1 MRRLLWVA
9 VATQA
14 PYEDGH
20 EPDHA
25 MSDATPSVRELP
37 ARSRLELVDLAR
49 GIALLAMFVFHF
61 AYDLADFGLTDI
73 DIPNEPGWRIFAR
86 LIAGSFLT
94 LVGVSLVL
102 ATRHG
107 LNRRAFL
114 KRLAMVAGAAAL
126 VTLGT
131 FFAMRSSFIF
141 FGILHHVALAS
152 VLALP
157 FLRLPGLVVAA
168 AAIIVF
174 ALPHFVAHPLLDQP
188 WLAWLGFSRAPL
200 VSADFVPVFPW
211 FGCVLTGIVLARLGL
226 PRIEGSAAADWRAR
240 SLPTR
245 LVVWGGRHSLLVYLV
260 HQPVFIGLLMLALQ
274 VMPMRPASEEQPF
287 MQSCQRSCSQGS
299 LGADAC
305 ERLCACT
312 VDSLK
317 SEGLWPKVRDNALTE
332 AEKERM
338 NSMAQAC
345 LRPAAPR

>member
-1 MRRLLWVA
+1 
-9 VATQA
+9 
-14 PYEDGH
+14 
-20 EPDHA
+20 
-25 MSDATPSVRELP
+25 MSEATPSAMHSP
-37 ARSRLELVDLAR
+37 PRSRFELVDLAR
-49 GIALLAMFVFHF
+49 GVALLAMFVFHF
-61 AYDLADFGLTDI
+61 AYDLADFGLTDV
-73 DIPNEPGWRIFAR
+73 DVPNEPGWRLFAR

-102 ATRHG
+102 ATRKG

-114 KRLAMVAGAAAL
+114 RRLAMVAGAAAL
-126 VTLGT
+126 VTLAT

-157 FLRLPGLVVAA
+157 FLRLPVLAVAGA
-168 AAIIVF
+168 AVIAF
-174 ALPHFVAHPLLDQP
+174 ALPAFVADPLLDEP

-211 FGCVLTGIVLARLGL
+211 FGCVLAGTILARLAL
-226 PRIEGSAAADWRAR
+226 PRIEGSAVAGWQAKALPAR
-240 SLPTR
+240 I
-245 LVVWGGRHSLLVYLV
+245 VVWGGRHSLLVYLV

-287 MQSCQRSCSQGS
+287 MLSCQRNCAQGPLS
-299 LGADAC
+299 ADTC

-317 SEGLWPKVRDNALTE
+317 REGLWPKVRDNALSE
-332 AEKERM
+332 AEQERTAAL
-338 NSMAQAC
+338 AQAC